1 MNKLTESQKLQLIK
15 ELEKRELPEDTLKA
29 RWKRLNE
36 IWQLANE
43 LDLRQIKE
51 GKTIIYERWAK
62 LKEKYESGE
71 WDGR

>member
-1 MNKLTESQKLQLIK
+1 MNNLTESQKWLLIK

-43 LDLRQIKE
+43 LGLRRIE
-51 GKTIIYERWAK
+51 EDKTIIYERWAK

-71 WDGR
+71 WDGK

>member
-1 MNKLTESQKLQLIK
+1 MNNLTESQKWLLIK

-43 LDLRQIKE
+43 L
-51 GKTIIYERWAK
+51 G
-62 LKEKYESGE
+62 
-71 WDGR
+71 

>member
-36 IWQLANE
+36 IWQLANG

-51 GKTIIYERWAK
+51 DKTIIYERWAK
-62 LKEKYESGE
+62 LKKKYESGE